1 MWLYPRCIAPT
12 LLASLIGLAAA
23 AAARAEPAPIASSA
37 SAECLAK
44 PSGAATPG
52 NHWYFHSDR
61 ASGQKCWYQRPVN
74 GAQTDAGQPRSAP
87 ARVKPA
93 AVADQPAP
101 AGPADKPA
109 EARDG
114 GAAEPVAAPAAPPTA
129 PLSAWP
135 EAPAAAPAIA
145 APAAA
150 PAAPPAVEP
159 AMAEP
164 PAAPASAAVAE
175 RQAPP
180 AEASTHMPAL
190 LGAALALVIIV
201 VGSIALRRA
210 ARWLR
215 SRRRGA
221 ATSSD
226 WGVPIERTR
235 DAPSLVPH
243 MPPEGE
249 IAAAEPNADRTRVL
263 EENVRDLLRRLRED
277 QQARPRPSGATAV
290 VQPPAAQELDQVLAM
305 WRARR
310 SGSAG

>member
-1 MWLYPRCIAPT
+1 M
-12 LLASLIGLAAA
+12 LASLIGLVAA

-61 ASGQKCWYQRPVN
+61 ATGQKCWYQRPVN
-74 GAQTDAGQPRSAP
+74 GAQTDASQPRSAP

-101 AGPADKPA
+101 APPAD
-109 EARDG
+109 ARDG
-114 GAAEPVAAPAAPPTA
+114 GAAEPVAAPAAPPSA
-129 PLSAWP
+129 PISAWP
-135 EAPAAAPAIA
+135 EAPAAAPGIA
-145 APAAA
+145 APATA
-150 PAAPPAVEP
+150 PAAPQAVEPAVEP

-164 PAAPASAAVAE
+164 PAAPAAASAAAAE

-190 LGAALALVIIV
+190 LGAALAVVIIV

-243 MPPEGE
+243 MPPEGD
-249 IAAAEPNADRTRVL
+249 IPAAEPNADHARVL
-263 EENVRDLLRRLRED
+263 EENVRELLRRLRED

-310 SGSAG
+310 RGSAG